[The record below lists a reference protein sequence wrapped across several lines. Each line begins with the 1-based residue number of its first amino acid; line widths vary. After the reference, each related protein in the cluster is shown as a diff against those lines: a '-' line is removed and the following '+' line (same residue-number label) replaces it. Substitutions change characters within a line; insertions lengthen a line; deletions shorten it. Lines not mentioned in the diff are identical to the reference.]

1 MKRPRRMPRSPFDIR
16 VRAEVRLAPLSA
28 AFIQTIAR
36 KILTRIGW
44 RKAALGIVL
53 VGAQKIRRYNRRY
66 LRHDRPTDVL
76 AFAQFPKARPQSFA
90 KAAVP
95 PFLGDLMIAVPVAK
109 QQAREYGNS
118 FRYELCFYV
127 CHGILHLMG
136 YDDATASQARAM
148 DRKQKAILKAIKIR
162 NG

>member
-1 MKRPRRMPRSPFDIR
+1 MPRSSFDIR
-16 VRAEVRLAPLSA
+16 VRAEVKLTPVTAGFIRNA
-28 AFIQTIAR
+28 AK
-36 KILTRIGW
+36 KILKKIGW
-44 RKAALGIVL
+44 HQAAIGIVL
-53 VGAQKIRRYNRRY
+53 VGADKIRRYNRRY
-66 LRHDRPTDVL
+66 LKHDRATDVL
-76 AFAQFPKARPQSFA
+76 AFAQFPKAQPRNFA

-109 QQAREYGNS
+109 QQAREYGNT

-136 YDDATASQARAM
+136 YDDATGPQARNM
-148 DRKQKAILKAIKIR
+148 ERKQKAILKAIRIK